1 MTLTRAIVLFVG
13 LVVTIAGCSGGSTP
27 AEDAA
32 VVGHDDTGVVAMDS
46 GTPGNDAFVA
56 GDDAFVAPDDAFVTP
71 ADDTGSTA
79 SGACT
84 NTADMTRLGM
94 PGLSTII
101 ETCTRPFGAEPR
113 TRDCI
118 RMMSGLTMACA
129 DCFDGTV
136 RCTIQHCAGQCAGG
150 DSPACTTCRMTNC
163 DAPFTA
169 CSGTAP

>member
-1 MTLTRAIVLFVG
+1 MTLTRACALLTG
-13 LVVTIAGCSGGSTP
+13 LVVTIAGCGGGSTP
-27 AEDAA
+27 QQDA
-32 VVGHDDTGVVAMDS
+32 GSGGGNDTGTASVDT
-46 GTPGNDAFVA
+46 GTPGNDAFVSA
-56 GDDAFVAPDDAFVTP
+56 VDAFVAPGDDAATVP
-71 ADDTGSTA
+71 NDTGSTA

-94 PGLSTII
+94 PGLATII
-101 ETCTRPFGAEPR
+101 DNCARPFGAEPR

-150 DSPACTTCRMTNC
+150 DSPACTTCRMNNC

-169 CSGTAP
+169 CSGVAP